1 MVQTIPPH
9 EARRAVDEGAALI
22 DVRTALEFA
31 EVHATPARLVPLDRL
46 DREAV
51 TSVAPSPSQTIC
63 LICKSGTRATKAA
76 EKLVREGFTNIR
88 VVEGG
93 TDGWVSAGLPV
104 ERRANVISLERQVRI
119 AAGAIVLTGALLAV
133 FVHPA
138 IVWVCAFVGLGLIV
152 AGITNFCGMGLL
164 IARAPWNRH
173 LNATCSN

>member
-1 MVQTIPPH
+1 MVQRIAPSD
-9 EARRAVDEGAALI
+9 ARLAVESGAALI
-22 DVRTALEFA
+22 DVRTPLEFA
-31 EVHATPARLVPLDRL
+31 EVHAVPAKLIPLDRL
-46 DREAV
+46 DRDAL
-51 TSVAPSPSQTIC
+51 TSVAASQSQAIC
-63 LICKSGTRATKAA
+63 LICKSGGRATKAA
-76 EKLVREGFTNIR
+76 EKLLADGFTNVK

-119 AAGAIVLTGALLAV
+119 AAGAIVLIAALLAV

-152 AGITNFCGMGLL
+152 AGITNFCGMGML

-173 LNATCSN
+173 LNSTSK